1 MKLNNLS
8 RLTALLIAVMLCSIP
23 CASASGIDWSDLTGT
38 TLDAVDLAAEMVSE
52 ENRCSICANELTTRG
67 YTEWPVENFDCFHT
81 YLASMTVEEAYQM
94 LYELDMSDDF
104 ALAQVY
110 INAHANH
117 VTQATGDQKKEAVI
131 CYNFDCSKNTFDTP
145 PGPSHI
151 QGTCP
156 WYQETLYVPTTP
168 VTTEPDVSTPDVLAG
183 VTEVVLTFTTTST
196 EGTVLT
202 YTWQRSADPDAETPV
217 WEAVATGSTY
227 TLPVDA
233 AALAYA
239 YRCEVTDA
247 SGNVV
252 STSST
257 LYLGGKEFFA
267 WVSSTEGESTVAIR
281 DWLLLEGNKVE
292 YVLAAYAAY
301 LKGIALSEAIHVTT
315 ITETVDSTTVTST
328 VLLEL
333 LNLSTLA
340 EIDAAGNVIDVRYHI
355 AVATYKDGVI
365 TALPTDDTTA
375 TN

>member
-8 RLTALLIAVMLCSIP
+8 RLTALLMAVMLCSIP

-38 TLDAVDLAAEMVSE
+38 QLAIVSNAEQMISAGYCE
-52 ENRCSICANELTTRG
+52 TCSQDVASAGLTAWPIADYNCLYVHLKELT
-67 YTEWPVENFDCFHT
+67 P
-81 YLASMTVEEAYQM
+81 SEAYDM
-94 LYELDMSDDF
+94 LIGYYNAITDEGDALYE
-104 ALAQVY
+104 AY
-110 INAHANH
+110 INSHNNH
-117 VTQATGDQKKEAVI
+117 VYNAKIAGSSDYPAVI
-131 CYNFDCSKNTFDTP
+131 CHEDCSATKWP
-145 PGPSHI
+145 LQIPGSTNHSE
-151 QGTCP
+151 TCP
-156 WYQETLYVPTTP
+156 WYDAVYYPP
-168 VTTEPDVSTPDVLAG
+168 VTTEPDVSTPDTLASL
-183 VTEVVLTFTTTST
+183 TEVKLTFTAT
-196 EGTVLT
+196 GDNLT

-217 WEAVATGSTY
+217 WEDVATSSTY
-227 TLPVDA
+227 TLPIDA

-247 SGNVV
+247 SDNVV

-267 WVSSTEGESTVAIR
+267 WVSSTEGEGTVVIR
-281 DWLLLEGNKVE
+281 DWLLEGNKVE

-333 LNLSTLA
+333 LDLSTLA
-340 EIDAAGNVIDVRYHI
+340 EIDAEGNVIDVRYHI

-365 TALPTDDTTA
+365 TALPTNDTTA